1 MAPYTTEATSPERR
15 GFMLLLAATNAI
27 LLALDLA
34 RGGPRMT
41 LLVAGR
47 LVLMVVLLGA
57 PVLLGRRAGPG
68 AAWAVVTAGGILA
81 SAGFAAVA
89 LASGGSAGPYLAVL
103 PLFPI
108 IYLVAVPD
116 VPAAVLA
123 MGATGAVLGVAIIA
137 AEGGGAGRIV
147 FWGALQV
154 FGTAYGTVGA
164 ALHRRVR
171 QREASVRAELA
182 VSEARR
188 AQAERMTLLGRVVA
202 GVSHEVN
209 NPLAALSADLRWLEQ
224 AARGG
229 TPAVPEE
236 VAEVAGEARAALE
249 RLRRIVLDLGALAR
263 EGTGA
268 PTPLELSEVAQQA
281 ARLAAL
287 RGIAIDS
294 AGVPPGLEV
303 EAPREVLVQALAGIL
318 VACGESA
325 GRRGGGL
332 SLNAVAADDHV
343 RLTID
348 GPARGALVH
357 PDLLLV
363 VARERLLLMGGA
375 LDAERLELGDR
386 VVLRLPARP
395 PAR

>member
-1 MAPYTTEATSPERR
+1 MTPYTTEATSPERR

-34 RGGPRMT
+34 RGGPRMA

-57 PVLLGRRAGPG
+57 PIVLGRRVGPG
-68 AAWAVVTAGGILA
+68 AAWAVVTASGVLA
-81 SAGFAAVA
+81 SAAFAAVA
-89 LASGGSAGPYLAVL
+89 FATGGSAGPYLAVL

-182 VSEARR
+182 ISEARR

-202 GVSHEVN
+202 GVAHEVN
-209 NPLAALSADLRWLEQ
+209 NPLSALSADLRWLEQ
-224 AARGG
+224 AARSGG
-229 TPAVPEE
+229 APAVPEE

-249 RLRRIVLDLGALAR
+249 RLRRIVLDLGSLAR
-263 EGTGA
+263 EGSSVPA
-268 PTPLELSEVAQQA
+268 PVELTNVAQQA
-281 ARLAAL
+281 ARLA
-287 RGIAIDS
+287 G
-294 AGVPPGLEV
+294 
-303 EAPREVLVQALAGIL
+303 
-318 VACGESA
+318 
-325 GRRGGGL
+325 
-332 SLNAVAADDHV
+332 
-343 RLTID
+343 
-348 GPARGALVH
+348 
-357 PDLLLV
+357 
-363 VARERLLLMGGA
+363 
-375 LDAERLELGDR
+375 
-386 VVLRLPARP
+386 
-395 PAR
+395 